1 MKSSTMYSL
10 VEAARVVT
18 EAREITLKG
27 LKAFAND
34 ESMLDDL
41 ENDLQ
46 GAGLKP
52 MKDYVLDQKKGTLT
66 LKNKGAM
73 KNRKIDNIKRIYRL
87 KEDLVSEDKDI
98 NKTNVDKAIQHDWAT
113 HIYHPSL
120 GEVKVESHSLTEDG
134 TIEEYYVKFKGL
146 DVTVPAKEAEVT
158 QEMSHGHGPKKKKK
172 K

>member
-10 VEAARVVT
+10 VDAARVVT
-18 EAREITLKG
+18 EAREIVLKG

-52 MKDYVLDQKKGTLT
+52 TKDYVLDQKKGTLT

-73 KNRKIDNIKRIYRL
+73 KIRKNDNIKRIYII
-87 KEDLVSEDKDI
+87 KELLETYNLTVEQYKEARYNMNGDI
-98 NKTNVDKAIQHDWAT
+98 NGATYFLNKKEYTANANKNKGNVRIH
-113 HIYHPSL
+113 L
-120 GEVKVESHSLTEDG
+120 L
-134 TIEEYYVKFKGL
+134 
-146 DVTVPAKEAEVT
+146 
-158 QEMSHGHGPKKKKK
+158 
-172 K
+172 